1 MKIVLASH
9 NAGKLEEFRHLF
21 SSTSMT
27 MLSLGDFCQQEAEE
41 TGLTFIE
48 NAIIKA
54 RHGCEKT
61 GLPCIADDSGIVV
74 PALNGAPGIYTA
86 RYAGKHGDRQANINK
101 LLHEMRDIQDE
112 KRDAYFICVLVF
124 MLNAEDPS
132 PIIAEGRLY
141 GKVTREEIGERGYGY
156 DPVLFLPEKNCTVAE
171 LSFEEKNKMSHRS
184 IAMQELLK
192 KLCKHSK

>member
-1 MKIVLASH
+1 MKVVLASH

-21 SSTSMT
+21 SNTSFT
-27 MLSLGDFCQQEAEE
+27 MLSLGDYCQKEAEE

-54 RHGCEKT
+54 RYGCEKT

-74 PALNGAPGIYTA
+74 PSLNGAPGIYTA
-86 RYAGKHGDRQANINK
+86 RYAGVHGDRQANVNK
-101 LLHEMRDIQDE
+101 LLYDMQNIPDD

-124 MLNAEDPS
+124 MLNPTDPS

-141 GKVTREEIGERGYGY
+141 GKVMREEIGERGYGY

-171 LSFEEKNKMSHRS
+171 LDFEEKNNISHRA
-184 IAMQELLK
+184 IAMQKLLRK
-192 KLCKHSK
+192 IC